1 MKAKWLRSA
10 AWRQAQAMA
19 RGESVPEGAE
29 REVSREEILALP
41 EDLRLVLAAR
51 GSYPPVL
58 SHVGVDGE
66 QILGGEQWIG
76 HSPRVTLSD
85 DSDDLP
91 DLAGALRR
99 AVDAARAELA
109 DREER
114 EISREAA
121 CQAERDARIAE
132 LLALP
137 AGGWARLDREIEV
150 AEGEKWNRL
159 ELVPFPDDPRLAGR
173 RAEGEAR
180 MGAENS
186 RREAVAVARVAEI
199 RAEREAWIIAHGSDR
214 LRALAQEDIPLA
226 GEYRRE
232 RLATDRPGWE
242 FLRNLC
248 GLVAE
253 ARAASVTA
261 EHLSAL
267 VAARASGVA
276 DARLAWL
283 GIGGDTDEH
292 IAGCRIHEGE
302 ECGAESRIVL
312 AAEYLGRDIILES
325 GE

>member
-1 MKAKWLRSA
+1 MMIAKWTRSA

-29 REVSREEILALP
+29 REISREELLALP
-41 EDLRLVLAAR
+41 EDLRLALASG

-58 SHVGVDGE
+58 SHVGTDGE
-66 QILGGEQWIG
+66 QILGGERWIG
-76 HSPRVTLSD
+76 HSPRVGLYD

-121 CQAERDARIAE
+121 RQAERDARIAE
-132 LLALP
+132 MLALP
-137 AGGWARLDREIEV
+137 AGGWTRLDREIEV

-159 ELVPFPDDPRLAGR
+159 EMVPFPDDPRLASR
-173 RAEGEAR
+173 RAQELTLLAGENA
-180 MGAENS
+180 
-186 RREAVAVARVAEI
+186 RREGVAQVAAAAI
-199 RAEREAWIIAHGSDR
+199 RAEREAWIAEHGSDR

-312 AAEYLGRDIILES
+312 AAEYLGRDIVMEI
-325 GE
+325 